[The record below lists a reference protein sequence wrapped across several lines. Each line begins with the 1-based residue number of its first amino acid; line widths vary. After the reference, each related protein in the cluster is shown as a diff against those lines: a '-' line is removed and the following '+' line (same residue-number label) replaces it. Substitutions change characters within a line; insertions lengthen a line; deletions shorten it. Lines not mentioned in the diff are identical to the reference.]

1 MNSNGTF
8 PFVVTFRI
16 HIVIYDLRESVGHN
30 RPDPNTVESSFS
42 VISSPKQVALRLV
55 KTSSLSLPTATHS
68 VI

>member
-1 MNSNGTF
+1 M
-8 PFVVTFRI
+8 

-30 RPDPNTVESSFS
+30 RSDPNTVESSFS